1 MNKRNYLKFSLYIF
15 TALLL
20 PCLVWAQQQS
30 GNEISP
36 KNATYLSKNNK
47 NRIIEYNTPFRVI
60 QESSSLGM
68 PTLYGS
74 LIYYT
79 GWESIDESE
88 RDFGIYSFPAQ
99 SNTTTSLVAK
109 TGLNVL
115 TGTLTDKYY
124 YTITREFASNGA
136 IQSIKLTEFNPE
148 TWQINSEV
156 ELEPDWQYLPL
167 IITYDKTNSNIYAL
181 GYSDD
186 WSEHTLN
193 IMDPDSGEMTMI
205 GAMGEVGKSLRSMI

>member
-1 MNKRNYLKFSLYIF
+1 M
-15 TALLL
+15 
-20 PCLVWAQQQS
+20 WAQQQS

-88 RDFGIYSFPAQ
+88 RDFGIYSFKFVGDLNGDDISEIIVQ
-99 SNTTTSLVAK
+99 STQEFTS
-109 TGLNVL
+109 TYYVL
-115 TGTLTDKYY
+115 QLKNNDFYE
-124 YTITREFASNGA
+124 I
-136 IQSIKLTEFNPE
+136 
-148 TWQINSEV
+148 
-156 ELEPDWQYLPL
+156 
-167 IITYDKTNSNIYAL
+167 
-181 GYSDD
+181 
-186 WSEHTLN
+186 
-193 IMDPDSGEMTMI
+193 
-205 GAMGEVGKSLRSMI
+205 LRSTILIENKK